1 MVLYL
6 TEGLITES
14 VTSSDVSSALRNR
27 EAILITYDDETSKA
41 QRGIRYIEPYVL
53 GLTKA
58 GNPCIRAYQYWGSTR
73 RGVPKWKMFR
83 LDRIQ
88 SWKPTGETFELEP
101 KARGWAAEAYNNN
114 GDASMSQVYMTVDL
128 NDYEQMS
135 DYERLK
141 AKTRQLQNGRRMNIS
156 QINPN
161 AQVSKNQSVVQ
172 QQQAQPKKQGPISN
186 VNNDEAEDTVRQN
199 SPTNMNTKDTTQ
211 NNVAQKPTVQEPS
224 QKQDG
229 PIVDNGKEKE
239 EAQNVRQ
246 ISNPTVNTENPMSD
260 DDFRKMLQRNLEI
273 TRQEKERRNQRKF
286 GNQG

>member
-6 TEGLITES
+6 TEGLTTES

-83 LDRIQ
+83 LDRIM

-101 KARGWAAEAYNNN
+101 QARGWAAEAYNNN
-114 GDASMSQVYMTVDL
+114 GDNSMSQVYMTVDL
-128 NDYEQMS
+128 QDYEQMS
-135 DYERLK
+135 DYEKLK
-141 AKTRQLQNGRRMNIS
+141 AKTRQLQNGKRLNIN
-156 QINPN
+156 QLNPN
-161 AQVSKNQSVVQ
+161 AQVSRKQSVIQ
-172 QQQAQPKKQGPISN
+172 QQPKKQGPIKN
-186 VNNDEAEDTVRQN
+186 DNNDEAENVVKQN
-199 SPTNMNTKDTTQ
+199 SPTNMDTKDNTQ
-211 NNVAQKPTVQEPS
+211 DSVTQKPSIQEPTP
-224 QKQDG
+224 KQDG
-229 PIVDNGKEKE
+229 PIVDKEQTQTQGIK
-239 EAQNVRQ
+239 QV
-246 ISNPTVNTENPMSD
+246 SNPTVNSDKPMTD

-273 TRQEKERRNQRKF
+273 TRQERERRNQRKF
-286 GNQG
+286 GNQK

>member
-1 MVLYL
+1 
-6 TEGLITES
+6 
-14 VTSSDVSSALRNR
+14 
-27 EAILITYDDETSKA
+27 
-41 QRGIRYIEPYVL
+41 
-53 GLTKA
+53 
-58 GNPCIRAYQYWGSTR
+58 
-73 RGVPKWKMFR
+73 
-83 LDRIQ
+83 
-88 SWKPTGETFELEP
+88 
-101 KARGWAAEAYNNN
+101 
-114 GDASMSQVYMTVDL
+114 
-128 NDYEQMS
+128 
-135 DYERLK
+135 
-141 AKTRQLQNGRRMNIS
+141 
-156 QINPN
+156 
-161 AQVSKNQSVVQ
+161 VVQ

-286 GNQG
+286 GNQE

>member
-14 VTSSDVSSALRNR
+14 VTSGDVSRAISNR
-27 EAILITYDDETSKA
+27 EAILITYDDETGKA
-41 QRGIRYIEPYVL
+41 QRGIRYIEPYVF
-53 GLTKA
+53 GTTNS

-101 KARGWAAEAYNNN
+101 KARGWAAQAYNNN
-114 GDASMSQVYMTVDL
+114 GDNSMSEVYMTVDL
-128 NDYEQMS
+128 QDDSQMS

-141 AKTRQLQNGRRMNIS
+141 AKTRQLQNSKRLNIN

-161 AQVSKNQSVVQ
+161 AQISKKQSVIQPQVQ
-172 QQQAQPKKQGPISN
+172 TKKQGPIN
-186 VNNDEAEDTVRQN
+186 NINNDEAEDVVKRN
-199 SPTNMNTKDTTQ
+199 SPIKMDTKKNMTST
-211 NNVAQKPTVQEPS
+211 PSRQEPTP
-224 QKQDG
+224 KQDG
-229 PIVDNGKEKE
+229 PINDKEN
-239 EAQNVRQ
+239 AQTVQ
-246 ISNPTVNTENPMSD
+246 QVGSPTIDKPMSD
-260 DDFRKMLQRNLEI
+260 DDFKKMLQRNLEI

-286 GNQG
+286 GNKA